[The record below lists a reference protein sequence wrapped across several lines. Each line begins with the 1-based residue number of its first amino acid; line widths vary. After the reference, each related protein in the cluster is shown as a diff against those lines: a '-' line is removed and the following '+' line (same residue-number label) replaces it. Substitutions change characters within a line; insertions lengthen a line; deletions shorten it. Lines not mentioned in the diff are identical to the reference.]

1 VLHVSKFPRVRLAFA
16 SCTFVVVM
24 TYAAWQ
30 NQQHA
35 REVLE
40 PAAGATMELASGPR
54 PEAVPASAM
63 DPQPGWIGATVPQL
77 PPALV
82 RSEEEAAPEAR
93 TKPEFQEPASTQ
105 VTALAQPKPELTAAK
120 PELTAAKSS
129 AELTPIPLPRPRPR
143 RPTVTTDGA
152 PLKLH

>member
-1 VLHVSKFPRVRLAFA
+1 MLHVSKFPRVRLAFA

-24 TYAAWQ
+24 TCAAWQ
-30 NQQHA
+30 NQQHP

-54 PEAVPASAM
+54 PEAIPASAM
-63 DPQPGWIGATVPQL
+63 DPQPGWVGATVPQL

-82 RSEEEAAPEAR
+82 RSEEETAPEAR

-120 PELTAAKSS
+120 SS

-143 RPTVTTDGA
+143 RPTIATGGA